1 MFEMIPL
8 PFKTLAQGGEGEG
21 FMKTLK
27 VPLLQLRNSR
37 CAV

>member
-1 MFEMIPL
+1 MLEMIPL
-8 PFKTLAQGGEGEG
+8 PFQTLTQGGEG

-27 VPLLQLRNSR
+27 VPLLKLQNSR